1 MTRSDYSTR
10 DYPTS
15 DADILIVDDNPA
27 NVELLLNLL
36 EDEGYTQIEG
46 ITNPLLVE
54 SRLEQSIPDLI
65 LLDVRMPGIT
75 GLDLMERLQTRFAE
89 HMPAII
95 VLTAQTDEH
104 TRYQALNLGARDF
117 LTKPFDH
124 VEVLKRIQNTLQV
137 QQQMNKHTERADVLQ
152 NLVADRTA
160 ALERLSRQDPVTG
173 LPNRRAILEYLGTR
187 QVYAHTTSVLFLV
200 LEGSDEIARLHGYGI
215 ADQVSQVVCR
225 ELQHLPQHAPAFMGV
240 WNSSEWVLVY
250 HNMSDQAETRSVAR
264 LVLDRFNQAFYVE
277 GMALNLRA
285 RVGISKGSD
294 APVPEQWIRC
304 AALALP
310 ATDNQWQHYTLEQEK
325 ALIRRTQLRDA
336 LRKAIDSNELHL
348 LYQPKVSLLTGD
360 VLGAEALL
368 RWESPEYGRISP
380 AEFVPLAEGSG
391 DIIRIG
397 EWVVHESL
405 RVLKQWRS
413 HGTVP
418 DYFTLAVNVASVQLM
433 QPEFAQRLIN
443 RVQAAGL
450 PPHVVEIEVTESGL
464 MQDMDLAMRQLE
476 AVSQAGI
483 RVAIDDFGT
492 GYSSL
497 AYLKRLPV
505 SVLKIDREFIRE
517 LHKNPQDQRLTST
530 VIDMARHFRFMTVA
544 EGIEQIE
551 QLDLLIAMGCD
562 VGQGYM
568 FAPPLK
574 EQALLT
580 LVQSGFGH
588 LDAFCTQP
596 EKIEETH

>member
-1 MTRSDYSTR
+1 MIRSDYPTY
-10 DYPTS
+10 DYPAS

-36 EDEGYTQIEG
+36 EDEGYTRIEG

-54 SRLEQSIPDLI
+54 PRLEQSMPDLL

-89 HMPAII
+89 RMPAVI

-137 QQQMNKHTERADVLQ
+137 QQRMNKHTERADVLQ

-187 QVYAHTTSVLFLV
+187 QLYAHTTSVFFLV
-200 LEGSDEIARLHGYGI
+200 LEGSDEIARLHGYGVV
-215 ADQVSQVVCR
+215 DQLSQVVCR

-250 HNMSDQAETRSVAR
+250 HHMTDQAETRPIAR

-277 GMALNLRA
+277 SMALNLRA

-310 ATDNQWQHYTLEQEK
+310 TTDNQSQHYTLEQER

-348 LYQPKVSLLTGD
+348 LYQPKVSLVTGD

-368 RWESPEYGRISP
+368 RWDSPEHGRISP

-397 EWVVHESL
+397 EWVVQESL
-405 RVLKQWRS
+405 RVLKLWRT
-413 HGTVP
+413 HGKVP

-433 QPEFAQRLIN
+433 QPDFAQRLISS
-443 RVQAAGL
+443 VQAAGL

-464 MQDMDLAMRQLE
+464 MQDMALAMRQLE

-517 LHKNPQDQRLTST
+517 LHTNPQDQRLTST

-544 EGIEQIE
+544 EGIEQAE

-588 LDAFCTQP
+588 LDAFCSLP
-596 EKIEETH
+596 ENTEATP